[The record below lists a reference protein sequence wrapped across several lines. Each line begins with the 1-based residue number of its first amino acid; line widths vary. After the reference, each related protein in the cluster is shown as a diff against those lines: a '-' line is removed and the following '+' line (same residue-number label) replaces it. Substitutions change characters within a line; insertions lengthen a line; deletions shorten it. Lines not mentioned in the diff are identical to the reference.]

1 VISLRR
7 TAAIVRDAVRDP
19 GYIHMTRSAGM
30 KRKSNVEIL
39 ILDGR
44 IDQEGSE
51 ELEAVLQ
58 DCLDK
63 GKNNILID
71 MMDVKHICSS
81 ALGVLV
87 AIKRKIKDHEGDI
100 KLVVVNESLLRLFE
114 TTMLDKVF
122 EIFESQRECLSTF
135 D

>member
-1 VISLRR
+1 
-7 TAAIVRDAVRDP
+7 
-19 GYIHMTRSAGM
+19 M
-30 KRKSNVEIL
+30 KRKTADNVEII

-44 IDQEGSE
+44 IDQDGSE
-51 ELEAVLQ
+51 ELEGMLQ

-63 GKNNILID
+63 GKNNICID
-71 MMDVKHICSS
+71 LMDVKHICSS

-87 AIKRKIKDHEGDI
+87 AIKRKIKDNEGDI
-100 KLVVVNESLLRLFE
+100 KLVIVNDSLLRLFE

-122 EIFESQRECLSTF
+122 EIYESQRECLTTF

>member
-1 VISLRR
+1 
-7 TAAIVRDAVRDP
+7 
-19 GYIHMTRSAGM
+19 M
-30 KRKSNVEIL
+30 KRKSTDNVEIL
-39 ILDGR
+39 ILEGR

-58 DCLDK
+58 DCLNK
-63 GKNNILID
+63 GRRNILID

-87 AIKRKIKDHEGDI
+87 AIKRKIKDQEGDI

-122 EIFESQRECLSTF
+122 EIYESQRECLANF

>member
-1 VISLRR
+1 MKHISN
-7 TAAIVRDAVRDP
+7 DS
-19 GYIHMTRSAGM
+19 Y
-30 KRKSNVEIL
+30 EIL
-39 ILDGR
+39 VLDGR

-51 ELEAVLQ
+51 ELESALQ
-58 DCLDK
+58 ECLDN
-63 GKNNILID
+63 GKLNICID
-71 MMDVKHICSS
+71 FINVKHICSS

-87 AIKRKIKDHEGDI
+87 AIKRKIKENEGDI
-100 KLVVVNESLLRLFE
+100 KLVITNENLLKLFQ

>member
-1 VISLRR
+1 
-7 TAAIVRDAVRDP
+7 
-19 GYIHMTRSAGM
+19 M
-30 KRKSNVEIL
+30 KRKSTDNVEIL

-51 ELEAVLQ
+51 ELETILQ
-58 DCLDK
+58 DCLDQ

-71 MMDVKHICSS
+71 MIDVKHICSS

-87 AIKRKIKDHEGDI
+87 AIKRKIKDNEGDI
-100 KLVVVNESLLRLFE
+100 KLVVVNDSLLRLFE

-122 EIFESQRECLSTF
+122 EIFESQRECLTTF

>member
-1 VISLRR
+1 
-7 TAAIVRDAVRDP
+7 
-19 GYIHMTRSAGM
+19 M
-30 KRKSNVEIL
+30 KRKHEDNVEI
-39 ILDGR
+39 ISLDGR
-44 IDQEGSE
+44 IDQEASE
-51 ELEAVLQ
+51 ELEVVLK

-63 GKNNILID
+63 NRLNICID
-71 MMDVKHICSS
+71 MVNVKHICSS

-87 AIKRKIKDHEGDI
+87 AVKRMIKDNEGDI
-100 KLVVVNESLLRLFE
+100 KLVIVNDNLLRLFE